1 MRVHLDHVLV
11 QLRVLAH
18 HNLRIPRGSHKD
30 SLNATLQRCSE
41 AVGDLQTD
49 EESIGDDDGS
59 ESAVGVVGRVGE
71 DEVEVGEAVEREQ
84 IVSCV
89 KMSMWRVWR
98 LTRRR
103 CRQRRL
109 NPW

>member
-1 MRVHLDHVLV
+1 MRVHLNHVLV

-30 SLNATLQRCSE
+30 SLNATLQGCSE

-59 ESAVGVVGRVGE
+59 ESAVSVVGRVGE
-71 DEVEVGEAVEREQ
+71 DEVEVGEAVEGKLLAVLRRL
-84 IVSCV
+84 I
-89 KMSMWRVWR
+89 WRVWR
-98 LTRRR
+98 LTRHR
-103 CRQRRL
+103 CRRRRL

>member
-18 HNLRIPRGSHKD
+18 HNLGIPCSSHKD
-30 SLNATLQRCSE
+30 GLDTTLQRRGE

-59 ESAVGVVGRVGE
+59 ESAVGVVGRVSE
-71 DEVEVGEAVEREQ
+71 DEVEVGEAVGRH
-84 IVSCV
+84 C
-89 KMSMWRVWR
+89 
-98 LTRRR
+98 
-103 CRQRRL
+103 
-109 NPW
+109 